1 VFGGLP
7 EKAALAAVPE
17 AQVKFGERIEVED
30 TGTQTMLALAYPGV
44 KRDSPEFFASY
55 LMNHILGGGSFSSR
69 LYDEVREK
77 RGLSYS
83 VGSSMSSLDRA
94 AYLTASSS
102 TVAERADETLSIMQS
117 EIARMA
123 SEGPTEAEL
132 DAAKKYVIGSYAIN
146 NLDTSADI
154 ASVLVTIQT
163 ERLGADYLDRRAGI
177 INAVTIE
184 DVRAAARRLLSVT
197 PTIVVVGPAKS

>member
-1 VFGGLP
+1 
-7 EKAALAAVPE
+7 
-17 AQVKFGERIEVED
+17 
-30 TGTQTMLALAYPGV
+30 MLALAFPGV
-44 KRDSPEFFASY
+44 KRDSPEFFAAY

-83 VGSSMSSLDRA
+83 VGSSMSSFDRA
-94 AYLTASSS
+94 AYITASTS
-102 TVAERADETLSIMQS
+102 TLAERADETLAIMQA

-123 SEGPTEAEL
+123 ADGPSDAEL
-132 DAAKKYVIGSYAIN
+132 EAAKKYVIGSYAIN

-163 ERLGADYLDRRAGI
+163 EQLGKDYLDRRAVI
-177 INAVTIE
+177 IDAVTIE
-184 DVRAAARRLLSVT
+184 DVRAAARRLLTVE